1 MVEVKPDVSVRPLR
15 EGDISEADRIM
26 RLAFGTFLGLP
37 EPMTFMGDASYV
49 RTRWLAAP
57 DAAFAAEVDGRLVG
71 SNFATNWG
79 SVGFFGP
86 LTVEPDLWN
95 KGIGSRLMEPI
106 EDCFANWGPRHEGLF
121 TWSHSP
127 SHIHLYEKFGFWAR
141 FLTAIM
147 SKSIRQR
154 LLEGVDE
161 PPSQWSRFS
170 TLSEGDKEQVIE
182 DCRELT
188 NTIYDG
194 LDLAGEI
201 RAIDTQGLGD
211 TLLLWDNAR
220 LVGFAACHVGAGTE
234 AGSGAC
240 YIKFGAIRPGNNA
253 GENFERLLDA
263 CEALAATLG
272 AQLLTAGANM
282 GRHEAY
288 RAMRARG
295 FRTDIQGVAMQR
307 SNDPGYHV
315 AGVYIIDDWR

>member
-1 MVEVKPDVSVRPLR
+1 MD
-15 EGDISEADRIM
+15 
-26 RLAFGTFLGLP
+26 
-37 EPMTFMGDASYV
+37 
-49 RTRWLAAP
+49 
-57 DAAFAAEVDGRLVG
+57 
-71 SNFATNWG
+71 
-79 SVGFFGP
+79 
-86 LTVEPDLWN
+86 
-95 KGIGSRLMEPI
+95 PI
-106 EDCFANWGPRHEGLF
+106 EECFANWGPRHEGLF

-161 PPSQWSRFS
+161 LPSHWSRVS
-170 TLSEGDKEQVIE
+170 TLSEGDKEQAIE

-201 RAIDTQGLGD
+201 RAIDTQDLGD
-211 TLLLWDNAR
+211 TLLLWDDAR

-240 YIKFGAIRPGNNA
+240 YIKFGAIRPGDNA

-272 AQLLTAGANM
+272 AQLLTAGANL

-288 RAMRARG
+288 RAMRQRG
-295 FRTDIQGVAMQR
+295 FRTDVQGVAMQR

-315 AGVYIIDDWR
+315 PGAYIIDDWR

>member
-1 MVEVKPDVSVRPLR
+1 MVEVKPDVAVRPLR
-15 EGDISEADRIM
+15 EGDLSEADRIM
-26 RLAFGTFLGLP
+26 RLAFGTFFGLP
-37 EPMTFMGDASYV
+37 EPMSFMGDAGYV
-49 RTRWLAAP
+49 RPRWLAAP
-57 DAAFAAEVDGRLVG
+57 DAAFGAEVDGRLVG

-86 LTVEPDLWN
+86 LTVEPALWN
-95 KGIGSRLMEPI
+95 KGIGSRLMDPI
-106 EDCFANWGPRHEGLF
+106 EECFANWGTRHVGLF
-121 TWSHSP
+121 TWAHSP
-127 SHIHLYEKFGFWAR
+127 AHIHLYEKYGFWAR

-161 PPSQWSRFS
+161 VPSQWSRFS
-170 TLSEGDKEQVIE
+170 TLPEGEK
-182 DCRELT
+182 ELT
-188 NTIYDG
+188 NTVYDG
-194 LDLAGEI
+194 LDLAGEM
-201 RAIDTQGLGD
+201 RAIDTQDLGD
-211 TLLLWDNAR
+211 TLLLWDNTR

-240 YIKFGAIRPGNNA
+240 YIKFGVIRPGNNA

-263 CEALAATLG
+263 CEALAASLG

-288 RAMRARG
+288 RAMRKLG
-295 FRTDIQGVAMQR
+295 FRTDIQGCAMQR

-315 AGVYIIDDWR
+315 PGVYIIDDWR

>member
-15 EGDISEADRIM
+15 EDDLSEADRIM

-37 EPMTFMGDASYV
+37 EPMTFMGDAGHV

-57 DAAFAAEVDGRLVG
+57 DAAFGAEVDGKLVG

-95 KGIGSRLMEPI
+95 KGIGARLMDPI
-106 EDCFANWGPRHEGLF
+106 EECFANWGTRHEGLF
-121 TWSHSP
+121 TWSQ
-127 SHIHLYEKFGFWAR
+127 KFGFWAR

-170 TLSEGDKEQVIE
+170 TLSEADKEQVIE

-188 NTIYDG
+188 SAIYDE

-201 RAIDTQGLGD
+201 RAVDTQDLGD

-220 LVGFAACHVGAGTE
+220 LVGFAVCHVGAGTE

-240 YIKFGAIRPGNNA
+240 YIKFGAIRPGPDA

-282 GRHEAY
+282 SRHEAY

-315 AGVYIIDDWR
+315 PGVYIIDDWR